1 MSLAPTLSNGR
12 TAVPL
17 PGTHSIRCP
26 FEEVGS
32 AYRCLYFGSPHIVAD
47 GVAHTDKGNGNARFL
62 QRFDETKQFISCAD
76 VDEVDGIAIQKHTGT
91 RGNSPKKT
99 TR

>member
-1 MSLAPTLSNGR
+1 MF
-12 TAVPL
+12 L

-62 QRFDETKQFISCAD
+62 QRFDKTKQFISCAD
-76 VDEVDGIAIQKHTGT
+76 VDEVDGIAIQKHTLHVGPC
-91 RGNSPKKT
+91 G
-99 TR
+99 